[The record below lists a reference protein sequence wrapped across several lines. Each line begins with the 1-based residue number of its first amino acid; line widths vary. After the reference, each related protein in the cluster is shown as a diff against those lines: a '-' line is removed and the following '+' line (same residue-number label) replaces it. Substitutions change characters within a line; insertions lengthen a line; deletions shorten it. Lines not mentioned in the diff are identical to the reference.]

1 MTNKREH
8 TAQNGMLPTQPT
20 ELSSARRFTEYG
32 PDSAAMAKQL
42 RMGEEEFKHR
52 AQDIVNDH
60 LDLSY
65 FKGGLT
71 REQIGRVQDLMER
84 HPHIAK

>member
-1 MTNKREH
+1 
-8 TAQNGMLPTQPT
+8 MLPVPPVQVSPDC
-20 ELSSARRFTEYG
+20 RFTEYG

-71 REQIGRVQDLMER
+71 REQLGRVQDLMER

>member
-1 MTNKREH
+1 
-8 TAQNGMLPTQPT
+8 MLPTPAT
-20 ELSSARRFTEYG
+20 ITFPAPRFTEYG

-52 AQDIVNDH
+52 AQDIVNHH